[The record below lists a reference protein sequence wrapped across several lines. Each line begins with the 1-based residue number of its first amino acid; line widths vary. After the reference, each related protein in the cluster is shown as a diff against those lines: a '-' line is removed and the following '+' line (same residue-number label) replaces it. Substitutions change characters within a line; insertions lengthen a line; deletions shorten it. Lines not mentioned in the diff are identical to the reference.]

1 MQQPIFWI
9 LWGSMLVSLVVYASL
24 PALLPAADEPAAL
37 SLPLVGGLL
46 AGAVSVGA
54 TSVVLRQVLLVR
66 PARNGHLD
74 IGSAEGRARWLQVSI
89 ALWTMS
95 ESVGIAGLVLWFLY
109 RQPGLLYPFL
119 AGAALLLVVHAPR
132 SASLLSSRDLAR
144 PDVKIG

>member
-9 LWGSMLVSLVVYASL
+9 LWGSMLASLGVYAAL
-24 PALLPAADEPAAL
+24 PALLPAPEEPVAL

-46 AGAVSVGA
+46 VGAVVVGP
-54 TSVVLRQVLLVR
+54 TSVVLRHALLVR
-66 PARNGHLD
+66 PARSGQLD
-74 IGSAEGRARWLQVSI
+74 IGSAEGRARWLQVSV
-89 ALWTMS
+89 ALWAMS
-95 ESVGIAGLVLWFLY
+95 ESVGIAGLVLWILY

-144 PDVKIG
+144 PDVRIG